1 MFAYLKL
8 FLDICLWR
16 RDPSHVPASASLF
29 VLLAVLY
36 WVSSLAQA
44 WVAYGAGHLVLQ
56 ASLDLALTL
65 GFFWL
70 VLAVARRA
78 HRYRQTGAALM
89 GTSVLVTPLM
99 MALLSLRETV
109 RSPYPLAFLVWA
121 ATVFAIVWYLFVVG
135 HIVRAALDTGLP
147 TAMGVS
153 IAYFLAGAAVAGVLF
168 PPVA

>member
-109 RSPYPLAFLVWA
+109 RNPYPLAVLVWA
-121 ATVFAIVWYLFVVG
+121 AMVFAIVWYLFVVG
-135 HIVRAALDTGLP
+135 HILRAALDTGLP

-168 PPVA
+168 PPAT